1 MADKEVSI
9 RFKVNDD
16 GSVVLEGI
24 SQNLKK
30 IETNTQG
37 VGNSLKLIKFDS
49 LINLGERAFHAGERI
64 YQLAKTTASALNDID
79 RLSKVAGM
87 SSEQFQK
94 MQYAAKMTD
103 VEAGDLAT
111 GLKKLSQAMDD
122 ATRGA
127 GEASG
132 WFNAMGISVKDADG
146 KLKSLNKIMGEIAD
160 KFASWEDGPRKIAI
174 AVDLFGR
181 SGQNL
186 IPYLN
191 QGAEGIKKY
200 YQEFE
205 KLGFVLDESIIKK
218 GSQLEDQFK
227 RIDTFLDTMWKRVV
241 VKGAE
246 ILSILAE
253 IAAKGPHIFILEKLG
268 EHLKEK
274 SEIYDIPGIVPTPKK
289 TGQPPAKESPE
300 DRKRRFGIGGGMP
313 SWMDVIEKAEFEE
326 RLRAIKYATEG
337 AVDVQMQFNKALPEA
352 ANNTSSWLDALENLP
367 AGFAQIGDV
376 TAKISDLEAK
386 TKAMKSAAIEISWED
401 VASGLE
407 KISSP
412 GERAANTMA
421 IIGERAAQAAIQ
433 SMKWNDQLAENL
445 SNAWGINL
453 TNIIRGTESMSEKI
467 KSLFKGIG
475 DAFLSTI
482 SKMVSN
488 WLIFGNLTGKSKAKG
503 GGWGGL
509 VGVIASLFHKGGI
522 VGSEGQ
528 AGMVSAGTFLGAPRF
543 HGGFTPNEYP
553 AILQKGE
560 GVFTPDQMRALSPAK
575 KADSSGNTFVY
586 ISAIDAKSFDDMV
599 SRNPDSII
607 KVIEKDARGA
617 GSMRKIIRST

>member
-1 MADKEVSI
+1 MADKEISL

-16 GSVVLEGI
+16 GSVVLDKI

-103 VEAGDLAT
+103 VEAGELAI

-122 ATRGA
+122 ATRGT

-132 WFNAMGISVKDADG
+132 WFSTMGISVKDVDG
-146 KLKSLNKIMGEIAD
+146 KLKPLNKIMGEIAD

-174 AVDLFGR
+174 AVDIFGR
-181 SGQNL
+181 SGANL

-191 QGAEGIKKY
+191 QGAAGLKKFY
-200 YQEFE
+200 EEAE
-205 KLGFVLDESIIKK
+205 KLGVVLDESIIKK
-218 GSQLEDQFK
+218 GSELEDTFK
-227 RIDTFLDTMWKRVV
+227 RVEARTDALLKKWYMKAYINIFDMEAQAERVRKEFGEFV
-241 VKGAE
+241 LPRE
-246 ILSILAE
+246 L
-253 IAAKGPHIFILEKLG
+253 GPPETRFQL
-268 EHLKEK
+268 
-274 SEIYDIPGIVPTPKK
+274 PKK

-300 DRKRRFGIGGGMP
+300 DRKRRLGIGGGMP
-313 SWMDVIEKAEFEE
+313 SWIDVIEKAEFEE
-326 RLRAIKYATEG
+326 RLRAVKYATEG
-337 AVDVQMQFNKALPEA
+337 AVDVQMQFNKALAEA

-376 TAKISDLEAK
+376 TAKISDLESK

-407 KISSP
+407 KISSD
-412 GERAANTMA
+412 GERAANAMA

-433 SMKWNDQLAENL
+433 SMKWIDQLAENL
-445 SNAWGINL
+445 SNAWSINL

-560 GVFTPDQMRALSPAK
+560 GVFTPGQMRALGGNQGQSNVNIMIYAM
-575 KADSSGNTFVY
+575 DSRSMEDY
-586 ISAIDAKSFDDMV
+586 IR
-599 SRNPDSII
+599 RNPKPFLSLIFDNARSGGPI
-607 KVIEKDARGA
+607 KDT
-617 GSMRKIIRST
+617 IRSV